1 MRPTGIGSV
10 CETSLV
16 IMGYG
21 GLQKLQAPAVEV
33 GFSDGLDRGGTLEK
47 AGQQCGAQLTQLRP
61 CVKMSLTGRSCRAWC
76 CESEHEKSLL
86 IQLLGEASMD
96 GHLDRLPQIL
106 RMIAAIP
113 VVAMP
118 PPLNIS

>member
-1 MRPTGIGSV
+1 MRPQEKAVLPIKPLGQSLGEFPSRTLANIIYIPIIVISLKGS
-10 CETSLV
+10 ENGLQV

-61 CVKMSLTGRSCRAWC
+61 CVKMSLTGRSCRA
-76 CESEHEKSLL
+76 
-86 IQLLGEASMD
+86 
-96 GHLDRLPQIL
+96 
-106 RMIAAIP
+106 
-113 VVAMP
+113 
-118 PPLNIS
+118 

>member
-1 MRPTGIGSV
+1 MASK
-10 CETSLV
+10 SSWD
-16 IMGYG
+16 MGASKNF
-21 GLQKLQAPAVEV
+21 KLQLSRLVSPTAWT
-33 GFSDGLDRGGTLEK
+33 GGGTLEK
-47 AGQQCGAQLTQLRP
+47 TGQQCGTQLTQLRP

-86 IQLLGEASMD
+86 IQLLWEASMD

-113 VVAMP
+113 VVVMP
-118 PPLNIS
+118 PSLNIS

>member
-1 MRPTGIGSV
+1 MRPQEKAVLVRQASSSWDIGASKNFRLQL
-10 CETSLV
+10 SRLV
-16 IMGYG
+16 SPT
-21 GLQKLQAPAVEV
+21 AWT
-33 GFSDGLDRGGTLEK
+33 GGTLDK